1 MDKGTL
7 MAPLTKAEINFLSLN
22 NKDQQAYLKK
32 IEADGQTE
40 TAKQLRAL
48 LSGMKEI
55 PLPNPKP
62 ASDDLAKA
70 LAGSQKPA
78 SGLSIEKTTP
88 TKTESSYTPTAADI
102 EAVRKEREKIGKVKI
117 DIDFKEM
124 IDGTIQTGEALIKDP
139 LGTAS
144 AIGKGIVDGTKEQ
157 YEVAGG
163 GLPGVVAAGANLLG
177 IGSID
182 PETGEKKLSASGLLL
197 AAAGTGVAGKAA
209 TKATGAVAKD
219 AAVVIIKDT
228 VKDAVEVTAKDAV
241 KTVAKDTAATA
252 IKDLTKAETK
262 KVAETAETAAAKV
275 EKTVVKEVKKEPVLD
290 AAEVAL
296 KAEKDKLRA
305 IAMKDMDSFKSLPKD
320 IQDQII
326 DYATTKGKG
335 ELTKPQQMNGVIAQ
349 DVQIATLNTYSY
361 ICAKNAE
368 LAKMGKTIF
377 TNTSFIKDADRV
389 AEQASIRI
397 ARERQA
403 LLKTTTGSTAA
414 KPIIE
419 PPTKTAST
427 AKIVVESAESAVQKA
442 KPRGRFIAESL

>member
-1 MDKGTL
+1 
-7 MAPLTKAEINFLSLN
+7 MAPLTKAEITFLSLN
-22 NKDQQAYLKK
+22 TKDQQLYLKK
-32 IEADGQTE
+32 IEADGQAE

-55 PLPNPKP
+55 PLPNIKSAP
-62 ASDDLAKA
+62 DDLSKA
-70 LAGSQKPA
+70 LAGNQKPA
-78 SGLSIEKTTP
+78 SGLSIEKSTSKQT
-88 TKTESSYTPTAADI
+88 YTPTEADI
-102 EAVRKEREKIGKVKI
+102 EFVRKEREKAGKVII

-124 IDGTIQTGEALIKDP
+124 IDGVKQTGEALIQDP

-163 GLPGVVAAGANLLG
+163 GVSGVVAAGANLLG

-197 AAAGTGVAGKAA
+197 AVAGTGVAGKAA
-209 TKATGAVAKD
+209 TKTAGTVAKD

-228 VKDAVEVTAKDAV
+228 AKEAVEVTAKEAV
-241 KTVAKDTAATA
+241 KEATKEAAATVAKDIA
-252 IKDLTKAETK
+252 KAETK
-262 KVAETAETAAAKV
+262 KVAGTAEKAVAKV
-275 EKTVVKEVKKEPVLD
+275 EKTVVKDVKKETVLD

-305 IAMKDMDSFKSLPKD
+305 IAMKDMDSFKSLPSD
-320 IQDQII
+320 IQDKIL
-326 DYATTKGKG
+326 DYSVNKGKG

-361 ICAKNAE
+361 ICSKNAE

-377 TNTSFIKDADRV
+377 TNTSFLKDVDRV

-403 LLKTTTGSTAA
+403 LLKTTTGSTAM
-414 KPIIE
+414 KPAIE
-419 PPTKTAST
+419 PPTKTTST
-427 AKIVVESAESAVQKA
+427 AKIVAESAESAVQKA
-442 KPRGRFIAESL
+442 KPRSRFIAENL